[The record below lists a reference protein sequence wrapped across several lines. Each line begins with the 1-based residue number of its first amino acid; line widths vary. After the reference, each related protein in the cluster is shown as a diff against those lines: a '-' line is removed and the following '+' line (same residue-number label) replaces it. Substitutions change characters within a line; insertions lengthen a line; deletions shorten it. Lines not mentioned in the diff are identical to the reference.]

1 MSSIKPVVFYRF
13 NLIVFFI
20 YRFWII
26 DRPRFS
32 KRADSYFHKRGI
44 LMPFRTKIIELLERD
59 ARITPADIAVMI
71 NEDAAA
77 VQAEI
82 DKMEQEGIILG
93 YKALINPERAMQDK
107 VACVIEVS
115 VMPERGHGFDKIA
128 ERIYRFPEVKSV
140 FLVSGGYDLQ
150 VVIEGKT
157 MREIADFVID
167 KLSTLPNVR
176 STASH
181 FLLKKYKEMGTILVE
196 HTQRDR
202 MPVTP

>member
-1 MSSIKPVVFYRF
+1 MKTLPAHHHRF
-13 NLIVFFI
+13 VMDKKSVYEVSPMPLRN
-20 YRFWII
+20 
-26 DRPRFS
+26 
-32 KRADSYFHKRGI
+32 KI
-44 LMPFRTKIIELLERD
+44 LEILERD
-59 ARITPADIAVMI
+59 ARIPASEIAVMI
-71 NEDAAA
+71 GENTDT

-82 DKMEQEGIILG
+82 QQMEKDGIILG
-93 YKALINPERAMQDK
+93 YRAIINPERALEDK
-107 VACVIEVS
+107 VACLIEVS
-115 VMPERGHGFDKIA
+115 VQPERGHGFDKIA

-157 MREIADFVID
+157 MREIADFVIE

-181 FLLKKYKEMGTILVE
+181 FLLKKYKELGTILVE
-196 HTQRDR
+196 HQQRER